1 MLIILLFSQSA
12 STGRLHLYEICA
24 KTNQIQKTANF
35 SLLSNRQTDTT
46 DRMTLLR
53 CKNRQIMMFWRKG
66 TKILFF
72 CYLKKYL

>member
-46 DRMTLLR
+46 DRMTLYR
-53 CKNRQIMMFWRKG
+53 CKNRQIMMFRRKG

-72 CYLKKYL
+72 CHLEKYS